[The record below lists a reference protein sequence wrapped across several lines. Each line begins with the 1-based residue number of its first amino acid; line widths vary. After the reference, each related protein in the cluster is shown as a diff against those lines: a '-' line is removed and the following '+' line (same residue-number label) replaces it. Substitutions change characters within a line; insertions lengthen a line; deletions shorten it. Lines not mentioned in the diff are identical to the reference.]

1 MTILALANSKGGG
14 GKSTIAAFIAAELH
28 RRKKPVSM
36 LDAQRHEIAL
46 YKPFAILRLC
56 LIASLFLATVGCSM
70 FQRDKLTVRKDDAPQ
85 KAVVV
90 TTGMLFIDVERLLG
104 KPSKVS
110 NESCRVSG
118 ETVECQVWRYSESR
132 KSTLWFHGEEP
143 RLVMFDL
150 DAVR

>member
-1 MTILALANSKGGG
+1 MAQQL
-14 GKSTIAAFIAAELH
+14 
-28 RRKKPVSM
+28 KPLV
-36 LDAQRHEIAL
+36 
-46 YKPFAILRLC
+46 ILRC
-56 LIASLFLATVGCSM
+56 FLIASLLIATVDCSM

-85 KAVVV
+85 KAVAVS
-90 TTGMLFIDVERLLG
+90 TGMLFIDVARLLG

-110 NESCRVSG
+110 KESCRVNG
-118 ETVECQVWRYSESR
+118 QTVKCQVWRYSESR

>member
-1 MTILALANSKGGG
+1 MTQLL
-14 GKSTIAAFIAAELH
+14 
-28 RRKKPVSM
+28 
-36 LDAQRHEIAL
+36 
-46 YKPFAILRLC
+46 KPFSILRLC
-56 LIASLFLATVGCSM
+56 LIASLVIATMGCSM

-85 KAVVV
+85 KAAAVS
-90 TTGMLFIDVERLLG
+90 TGMVFVEVERLMG

-110 NESCRVSG
+110 TESCRVNG
-118 ETVECQVWRYSESR
+118 EIAECQVWRYSESR

>member
-1 MTILALANSKGGG
+1 
-14 GKSTIAAFIAAELH
+14 
-28 RRKKPVSM
+28 M
-36 LDAQRHEIAL
+36 LQQFNPL
-46 YKPFAILRLC
+46 AILRSI
-56 LIASLFLATVGCSM
+56 LIASLLIATAGCSM

-150 DAVR
+150 EAVR

>member
-1 MTILALANSKGGG
+1 
-14 GKSTIAAFIAAELH
+14 
-28 RRKKPVSM
+28 M
-36 LDAQRHEIAL
+36 LDAHPQEIAL

-56 LIASLFLATVGCSM
+56 LIASLGIATMGCSM

-85 KAVVV
+85 KAVAVS
-90 TTGMLFIDVERLLG
+90 TGMLFIDVERLLG

-110 NESCRVSG
+110 KESCRVNG
-118 ETVECQVWRYSESR
+118 QTVECQVWRYSESR

>member
-1 MTILALANSKGGG
+1 MLQQ
-14 GKSTIAAFIAAELH
+14 F
-28 RRKKPVSM
+28 KP
-36 LDAQRHEIAL
+36 L
-46 YKPFAILRLC
+46 AILRSC
-56 LIASLFLATVGCSM
+56 LIASLVIPTASYSM

-85 KAVVV
+85 KAVTVS
-90 TTGMLFIDVERLLG
+90 TGMLFIDAERLLG

-110 NESCRVSG
+110 KESCRVNG

-132 KSTLWFHGEEP
+132 KSTLWFYGEEP

>member
-1 MTILALANSKGGG
+1 
-14 GKSTIAAFIAAELH
+14 
-28 RRKKPVSM
+28 
-36 LDAQRHEIAL
+36 
-46 YKPFAILRLC
+46 
-56 LIASLFLATVGCSM
+56 M

-85 KAVVV
+85 KVVAVS
-90 TTGMLFIDVERLLG
+90 TGMVFVEVERLLG

-110 NESCRVSG
+110 TESCRAKG
-118 ETVECQVWRYSESR
+118 ENVECQVWRYSESR

>member
-1 MTILALANSKGGG
+1 MFQQFKPLTILRFG
-14 GKSTIAAFIAAELH
+14 
-28 RRKKPVSM
+28 
-36 LDAQRHEIAL
+36 
-46 YKPFAILRLC
+46 
-56 LIASLFLATVGCSM
+56 LIASLFIATAGCSM
-70 FQRDKLTVRKDDAPQ
+70 LQRDKLTVRKDDAPQ

-110 NESCRVSG
+110 EESCRVNG
-118 ETVECQVWRYSESR
+118 QTVECQVWRYNESR
-132 KSTLWFHGEEP
+132 KSTLWFHGAEP